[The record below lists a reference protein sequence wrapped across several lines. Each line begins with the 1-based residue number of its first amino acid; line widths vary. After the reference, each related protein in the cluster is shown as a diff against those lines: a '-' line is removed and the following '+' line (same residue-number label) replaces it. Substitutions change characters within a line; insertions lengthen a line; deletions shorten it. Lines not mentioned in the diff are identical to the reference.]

1 MLIYTAPIDNPTL
14 HQGRKRA
21 QPHVE
26 GNWPTHVYIPIPLS
40 STRNPKLWALLKTAM
55 TDAKG
60 RVPELHTFLNGH
72 PDDTSGAA
80 RDGAEIHI
88 PLSRPLFLRAHQR
101 DNVKKAVK
109 RIADFAAPYV
119 CIGLWFC
126 RLKSLMLYLRRRFRS
141 SFACFTMFTNDEKTR
156 SFLSVEIGAGHAEV
170 RNISNYLPRGCHELT
185 RVAYYK

>member
-1 MLIYTAPIDNPTL
+1 VPIYTAPIDNPAL

-40 STRNPKLWALLKTAM
+40 SNPKLWALLKTAM
-55 TDAKG
+55 ADAKG

-72 PDDTSGAA
+72 PDDTSGTT
-80 RDGAEIHI
+80 RDAAEIHI
-88 PLSRPLFLRAHQR
+88 SLSRPLFLRAHQR

-109 RIADFAAPYV
+109 RIADSSAPYV

-126 RLKSLMLYLRRRFRS
+126 RLKSLMLCPRRRFPS

-156 SFLSVEIGAGHAEV
+156 SFLSVEIGAGHADV
-170 RNISNYLPRGCHELT
+170 RNILYDLSRDPHELM
-185 RVAYYK
+185 RVVYYK